1 MAKGKEKP
9 ASKFDTFI
17 EEKYIPLDD
26 KIKLA
31 IAAVILIVLIVAFY
45 FSFFSPKMK
54 KIEELERKENDLQVE
69 VNKAEKAAKNIT
81 KIKAEL
87 AETEEKFKKI
97 RKVLPEEKEIPDL
110 LSSISDRG
118 TSAGLDFDTFKPGNE
133 TPKDFYA
140 EIPISIQ
147 IRGPYHNVGY
157 FLDQVSKLERIVT
170 VDNIK
175 MSSPKEEEGEMLLSS
190 SCNMLTYRFTGEQA
204 ASPDKKEKKKKK

>member
-1 MAKGKEKP
+1 MAKAKTKEKTT
-9 ASKFDTFI
+9 SKFDAFL

-31 IAAVILIVLIVAFY
+31 IGIGVLAALIAAFY
-45 FSFFSPKMK
+45 FLAFAPNLEKIK
-54 KIEELERKENDLQVE
+54 KLESEKASLQADVD
-69 VNKAEKAAKNIT
+69 KAEQAAQNVEKH
-81 KIKAEL
+81 KAEL
-87 AETEEKFKKI
+87 AEAEKEFEKI
-97 RKVLPEEKEIPDL
+97 SIVLPKEKEIPDL
-110 LSSISDRG
+110 LRSISDRG

-147 IRGPYHNVGY
+147 IHGPYHNVGY

-175 MSSPKEEEGEMLLSS
+175 MSSPKEEEGEVLLSS
-190 SCNMLTYRFTGEQA
+190 SCNMLTYRFTGKEA
-204 ASPDKKEKKKKK
+204 NPPKK